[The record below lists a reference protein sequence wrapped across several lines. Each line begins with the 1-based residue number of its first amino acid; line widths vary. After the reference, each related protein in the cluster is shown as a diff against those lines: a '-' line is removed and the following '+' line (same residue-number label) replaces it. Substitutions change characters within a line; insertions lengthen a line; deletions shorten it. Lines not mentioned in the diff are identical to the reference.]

1 MQSLNDDE
9 RSAILGEVL
18 TDELRVIIEYV
29 QDVPLLTHEL
39 KRIVRVVEGISENVT
54 VISAVVKDHEIALQA
69 LNQKVT

>member
-18 TDELRVIIEYV
+18 TDELRVIREYV

-39 KRIVRVVEGISENVT
+39 KRVVRLVEGISENVT